1 MMMEKRPHQAAVVA
15 LNDLHDLPVLAAN
28 DRYQIVEYV
37 SQTDEHKLPRCQLM
51 HHCRGKGPK
60 LAAPAIF

>member
-1 MMMEKRPHQAAVVA
+1 MMMEKRPHQAALEA
-15 LNDLHDLPVLAAN
+15 RNDLHDLPVLATN
-28 DRYQIVEYV
+28 DCHQIVADV
-37 SQTDEHKLPRCQLM
+37 SQTDEHKLPRCQLI